1 MKTLNATQAKN
12 QFGQL
17 LDDAQAGPVAIQKN
31 GRDVAVLIS
40 MAQYKAI
47 ASEESIHDLVDKYHE
62 ESIERYGELYTE
74 LAK

>member
-1 MKTLNATQAKN
+1 MKTFNATQAKN

-31 GRDVAVLIS
+31 GRDIAVIVSQAEFARLTG
-40 MAQYKAI
+40 
-47 ASEESIHDLVDKYHE
+47 ASPVRPMIKELHRR
-62 ESIERYGELYTE
+62 SIERRREVYKA